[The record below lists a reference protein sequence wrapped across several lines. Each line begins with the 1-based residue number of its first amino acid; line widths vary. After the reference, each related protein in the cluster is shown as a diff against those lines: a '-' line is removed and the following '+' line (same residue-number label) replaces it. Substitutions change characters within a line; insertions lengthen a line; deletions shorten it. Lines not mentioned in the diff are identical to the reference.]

1 MISFYMAYGWKYLF
15 TSILW
20 KHLSMH
26 PPLPKIIIIFF
37 FYICF
42 PLFLHNYS
50 TFLRNITPN
59 FFPLFYRVW
68 ISLPPVLQFAL
79 LPFASLVWA
88 VKVLFFNILN
98 FFINKPFGHYTSS
111 YTIYNDGTPFSTDT
125 LLCAGSVNHKS
136 HHAPRYVLFRL
147 PSW

>member
-1 MISFYMAYGWKYLF
+1 MAGNTFSLQYFGNISAC
-15 TSILW
+15 ILPYQ
-20 KHLSMH
+20 KFFF
-26 PPLPKIIIIFF
+26 FF

-136 HHAPRYVLFRL
+136 HHTPRYVLFRL

>member
-1 MISFYMAYGWKYLF
+1 MINFYMAYGWKYLF
-15 TSILW
+15 TLVLW
-20 KHLSMH
+20 KHLCMH
-26 PPLPKIIIIFF
+26 PPLPKIFF
-37 FYICF
+37 F
-42 PLFLHNYS
+42 FLHLLSFVFAKLLHFSKKYY
-50 TFLRNITPN
+50 TK

-88 VKVLFFNILN
+88 VKDLFFNILN

-125 LLCAGSVNHKS
+125 LLCAGSVNYKS

>member
-1 MISFYMAYGWKYLF
+1 MVCKDDKFLYGLWLEIPF
-15 TSILW
+15 HFNTLETSQHASSPT
-20 KHLSMH
+20 KNFFF
-26 PPLPKIIIIFF
+26 FF

-42 PLFLHNYS
+42 PLFLQNYS

-79 LPFASLVWA
+79 LPFSSLVWA

-111 YTIYNDGTPFSTDT
+111 YTMYNDGTPFSTDT
-125 LLCAGSVNHKS
+125 TLCGFS
-136 HHAPRYVLFRL
+136 
-147 PSW
+147 